1 MIEFFFKGGY
11 MMWLLL
17 LIAIVILV
25 LTVKKVL
32 DLFVNKS
39 LPSNKL
45 ETGINAIFFW
55 GGISALLGAFA
66 HFHGMYISMIIISE
80 ANDISPAI
88 VAAGYGV
95 SLIAMLAGLLIFIIS
110 AIIWFVFRWR
120 FKKLAA

>member
-45 ETGINAIFFW
+45 ETGINAIF
-55 GGISALLGAFA
+55 SGAAF
-66 HFHGMYISMIIISE
+66 
-80 ANDISPAI
+80 P
-88 VAAGYGV
+88 
-95 SLIAMLAGLLIFIIS
+95 
-110 AIIWFVFRWR
+110 RC
-120 FKKLAA
+120 